1 MRLKLLF
8 ILSFILC
15 VGAKAQQIKLKG
27 NINDTTAGGL
37 MSNSVLMALRF
48 QDSSLVGYSR
58 PDKQGV
64 FKTITVPVDTYLV
77 FISNPNFSDK
87 TFLLVPNKNDTA
99 FNFKNIILPPKS
111 IMLNEVEIVAAK
123 EKMYYKGDTLM
134 FTADSFKLKQDAT
147 VEDLLKKLP
156 GVKVDAQGK
165 ITVQGKE
172 VSQVLVDGDEFFGSD
187 PTVATKNLNA
197 KAVENVQVYEK
208 KNEDAESKDETV
220 KVMNLQLK
228 EEAKKGY
235 FGKVSAASDFQKFYE
250 GELLLNRFK
259 KNRKYSIF
267 GLAANTPKQAFAGND
282 AWTYGRDN
290 EQGWNYDP
298 ESNSWT
304 SSGNNKP
311 GIPQTMK
318 GGFYFNDKIGKKIK
332 INTDY
337 TFKQNQI
344 TTAQETNTQYFLTDT
359 TYSNAK
365 KTDTKA
371 GNQSHNF
378 NLRWTQTLDSL
389 TELTIKPKINYVTS
403 SSSNFQSDKFI
414 SAADTL
420 TRETSINTKGNSETK
435 DVNVMMRLQRNFK
448 KKDRQLSLTYQP
460 SYYNQISKTDLTT
473 EFKYYQGQANDSTLQ
488 QKRTQENN
496 KLEHNATLN
505 YTEPL
510 TKKFKVET
518 GYGFSYN
525 ENSNNRETRDFNG
538 IAFDA
543 LNTTQSNNFK
553 NTRISNRAG
562 AKLIYEVKKYRISAG
577 ANYRNIYQENINVT
591 TGQKLS
597 LNVNNVL
604 PTASFNYR
612 PNQGS
617 NLSLFYNMNAQL
629 PEIKQLQ
636 PVTDN
641 TDPNNIRIGNPDLK
655 QSFTNNVNLNYY
667 FYKGISDVN
676 LWAGGTFNNTI
687 GEVTDKTYYDT
698 IGRAVITPVNINGNY
713 FGNAYLGGGF
723 PVFKKFMKIEYNF
736 NVGHSNNVGY
746 VNDKINVTQNT
757 NYAPGLTFEK
767 EIGEDIEIRIGGD
780 YTYNVPKQ
788 TISLQTS
795 NNKPYYTYGLNASLR
810 LKLVER
816 LNFFAEAD
824 YTNNGN
830 RAVGYNIDYTIVNAS
845 ISYTFLKDK
854 SLIVGFEAND
864 ILNQNINNRR
874 DVQSNKIVDTKT
886 QIIRQ
891 YFLGRI
897 TYKFTSQKEKKGEDE
912 DE

>member
-1 MRLKLLF
+1 MRLKLLA
-8 ILSFILC
+8 ILC
-15 VGAKAQQIKLKG
+15 FVLCSGANAQIKLKG
-27 NINDTTAGGL
+27 NINDTTSGGL
-37 MSNSVLMALRF
+37 MSNSVMMALRF
-48 QDSSLVGYSR
+48 QDSSLVGFSR
-58 PDKQGV
+58 PDKAGI

-87 TFLLVPNKNDTA
+87 TFLLVPGPKDTA

-134 FTADSFKLKQDAT
+134 FTADSFKVKENAT

-156 GVKVDAQGK
+156 GVKVDAAGK

-172 VSQVLVDGDEFFGSD
+172 VSQVLVDGDEFFGAD
-187 PTVATKNLNA
+187 PTVATKNLTA
-197 KAVENVQVYEK
+197 KSVENVQVYEK

-235 FGKVSAASDFQKFYE
+235 FGKVSAGSDFQKFYE

-259 KNRKYSIF
+259 KNRKLSIF

-282 AWTYGRDN
+282 AWSYGLDN

-298 ESNSWT
+298 ESNTWT
-304 SSGNNKP
+304 SNGNNKP
-311 GIPQTMK
+311 GIPQTIK

-337 TFKQNQI
+337 TFKENQL
-344 TTAQETNTQYFLTDT
+344 TTTQETNTQYFLTDT
-359 TYSNAK
+359 TYSNARK
-365 KTDTKA
+365 MDTKN
-371 GNQSHNF
+371 GNQSHSF

-389 TELTIKPKINYVTS
+389 TELTIRPKINYVTAFS
-403 SSSNFQSDKFI
+403 NNFQDDKFI
-414 SAADTL
+414 SATDTL
-420 TRETSINTKGNSETK
+420 TRETNISTKGNSETI
-435 DVNVMMRLQRNFK
+435 DANVMLKLQRNFR
-448 KKDRQLSLTYQP
+448 KKDRQVSLTYQP
-460 SYYNQISKTDLTT
+460 SYFNQLSKTDLTT
-473 EFKYYQGQANDSTLQ
+473 EFTYYQDQANDSLLK
-488 QKRTQENN
+488 QKRSQENN
-496 KLEHNATLN
+496 RMDHNATLN
-505 YTEPL
+505 YVEPIG
-510 TKKFKVET
+510 KKFKIET

-538 IAFDA
+538 IAYDA
-543 LNTTQSNNFK
+543 LNTTQSNNFR
-553 NTRISNRAG
+553 NLRISNRAG
-562 AKLIYEVKKYRISAG
+562 TKLIYEVKKYRVTAG

-591 TGQKLS
+591 TGQRLS

-604 PTASFNYR
+604 PNASFNYR

-617 NLSLFYNMNAQL
+617 NLNVFYTMNAQL
-629 PEIKQLQ
+629 PDMKQLQ

-641 TDPNNIRIGNPDLK
+641 TDPNNIRIGNPNLK

-667 FYKGISDVN
+667 IYKGISDIHFY
-676 LWAGGTFNNTI
+676 GGGSYNNTI
-687 GEVTDKTYYDT
+687 GEVTEKTYYDS

-713 FGNAYLGGGF
+713 FGNVYLGGGV
-723 PVFKKFMKIEYNF
+723 PLFKKFIKVDYRANF
-736 NVGHSNNVGY
+736 SHNNNVGF
-746 VNDKINVTQNT
+746 VNDQKNTTQNT
-757 NYAPGLTFEK
+757 QYAAGLTLEK
-767 EIGEDIEIRIGGD
+767 EFGDIAEISIGGD
-780 YTYNVPKQ
+780 YNYNVPKQ
-788 TISLQTS
+788 TISLQS
-795 NNKPYYTYGLNASLR
+795 NKPYYNYGLEGGFR
-810 LKLVER
+810 LKLFER
-816 LNFFAEAD
+816 LNISAEAN

-830 RAVGYNIDYTIVNAS
+830 RAAGYNIDYTILNAS
-845 ISYTFLKDK
+845 ASYSLLKDK
-854 SLIVGFEAND
+854 SLIVGVEAND

-874 DVQSNKIVDTKT
+874 DVQSNRIVDTKT

-897 TYKFTSQKEKKGEDE
+897 TYKFTSQKDKKEEFDE
-912 DE
+912 D